1 MDSIF
6 SYGGVQ
12 RVTAV
17 IAKELAKDCN
27 VTIVTYDNPKTEN
40 TSLYD
45 LNKANIHYRFFCY
58 PETPRWKELFCK
70 AYSGLFRMVFPQTRL
85 TSDWY
90 SHSSF
95 PSEKRDALVKE
106 LKDEA
111 YNVIIGVH
119 APLAVRLAACK
130 SQLGGTK
137 LIGWI
142 HNSYEA
148 LFGAGSLYIGPELR
162 KHYEYQLQ
170 KLDKTIVL
178 CQDDAHKY
186 HFPVEVIYN
195 PLTLEPKEKV
205 MHLVSACRL
214 DDKVKGGERTLKLI
228 EALDRY
234 CNKTGRHY
242 VWSIFTNPKLKI
254 TINSPNVA
262 IMKPRVDVRPYIA
275 EADYVLQLS
284 NDMETYC
291 YTMNEALGYGVPVVT
306 TPLSVVKEL
315 PIDDNMRIEL
325 NWDCSNVDDVARQI
339 FEKEVKPFNYEI
351 PKDNWSEILEKG
363 ESTYKEERD
372 MVFKVRAII
381 NFNDLEENEQRKIGD
396 EFECSK
402 TRYEYLLEHNAVEL
416 IEEPKKEETKEA
428 EEIEETIEEEAE
440 TKATIKKK
448 KNKK

>member
-17 IAKELAKDCN
+17 IAKELAKDCD

-70 AYSGLFRMVFPQTRL
+70 AYSGLFRKVLPQTRL

-95 PSEKRDALVKE
+95 PSEKRDALAKE
-106 LKDEA
+106 LKDGE
-111 YNVIIGVH
+111 YDVIIGVH

-130 SQLGGTK
+130 SQLENAK

-148 LFGAGSLYIGPELR
+148 LFGTGSLYIGPELR

-178 CQDDAHKY
+178 CQDDARKY

-195 PLTLEPKEKV
+195 PLTLEPGKASQGDSKRFLAV
-205 MHLVSACRL
+205 GRFSHLH
-214 DDKVKGGERTLKLI
+214 KGFDLLI
-228 EALDRY
+228 EAFNIFAKDNKEWTLDIVGEGVEEPLYRKMIADY
-234 CNKTGRHY
+234 KLEGLITLHP
-242 VWSIFTNPKLKI
+242 FTNNIQEYYTKAQ
-254 TINSPNVA
+254 V
-262 IMKPRVDVRPYIA
+262 
-275 EADYVLQLS
+275 YVLSSRWEGFGLVLV
-284 NDMETYC
+284 
-291 YTMNEALGYGVPVVT
+291 EAMAHG
-306 TPLSVVKEL
+306 L
-315 PIDDNMRIEL
+315 PIVSSDLPTSKEIMGDFGMYFTNGNVNELAEQLHQATKIE
-325 NWDCSNVDDVARQI
+325 WD
-339 FEKEVKPFNYEI
+339 
-351 PKDNWSEILEKG
+351 
-363 ESTYKEERD
+363 
-372 MVFKVRAII
+372 
-381 NFNDLEENEQRKIGD
+381 
-396 EFECSK
+396 
-402 TRYEYLLEHNAVEL
+402 
-416 IEEPKKEETKEA
+416 KKS
-428 EEIEETIEEEAE
+428 EEAIQIAQRFNIQHIIE
-440 TKATIKKK
+440 QW
-448 KNKK
+448 NKIIYER